1 MNVENI
7 FSVVFVVK
15 VLISLLICRE
25 QIAQV
30 NFTGQSMAAIYFYI
44 NFELIFHC
52 IEMC

>member
-1 MNVENI
+1 MNGENI
-7 FSVVFVVK
+7 FSVVFVMKALV
-15 VLISLLICRE
+15 SLLFCRE

-44 NFELIFHC
+44 NFELIFYC